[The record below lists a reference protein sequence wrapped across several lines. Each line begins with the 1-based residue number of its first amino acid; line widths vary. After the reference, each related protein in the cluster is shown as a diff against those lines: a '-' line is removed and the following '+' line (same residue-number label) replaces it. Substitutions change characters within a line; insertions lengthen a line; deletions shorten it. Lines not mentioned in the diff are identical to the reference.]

1 MTESIIRASAKNIL
15 VNVGDY
21 VKDGLLYC
29 GGCNTPKQAK
39 VIIFGKHPM
48 CLCRCESDKRDAE
61 DKAIRKKRELD
72 HIRQLRTQGIQD
84 KQMHGWTFAND
95 DGKSSALMDK
105 ASRYF
110 ANWEQMYADNV
121 GLLLWGNVGTGKT
134 FFAGCIA
141 NALIDT
147 GISVLMTSFGK
158 IINALSGF
166 SIDDKAGY
174 IDSFNIYKLLIVDDL
189 GAERQTDF
197 AQEVVY
203 SVVDGR
209 YKSGQP
215 LIVTTNMTLDDI
227 KNPQNT
233 TQARIYDRIHEMTV
247 PIHFV
252 GKSRRRVAFHEKL
265 NSVRSLFG
273 E

>member
-1 MTESIIRASAKNIL
+1 MEIAKAAVQNIPINAS
-15 VNVGDY
+15 DY
-21 VKDGLLYC
+21 TKDGLLYC
-29 GGCNTPKQAK
+29 GACNTPKQAK
-39 VIIFGKHPM
+39 VVVFGEHPM

-61 DKAIRKKRELD
+61 DEAIREKRELD
-72 HIRQLRTQGIQD
+72 HISQLRTQGIQD

-95 DGKSSALMDK
+95 DGKNHALMDK

-110 ANWEQMYADNV
+110 AEWKQMYADNV
-121 GLLLWGNVGTGKT
+121 GLLLWGDVGTGKT

-141 NALIDT
+141 NALIDA
-147 GISVLMTSFGK
+147 GIPVLMTSFGK

-174 IDSFNIYKLLIVDDL
+174 IDNFNKYKLLIVDDL

-203 SVVDGR
+203 SVIDGR

-215 LIVTTNMTLDDI
+215 LIVTTNMTLDEI
-227 KNPQNT
+227 KNPQSM
-233 TQARIYDRIHEMTV
+233 TQTRIYDRIYEMTV
-247 PIHFV
+247 PIQFT
-252 GKSRRRVAFHEKL
+252 GESRRRTAFQGKL
-265 NSVRSLFG
+265 NKARSLFS